1 MRKTKTSWLVILSV
15 IASVLAVIAC
25 AVLLNWFA
33 DKPIVQIPRRYRELV
48 LYCTTPIEIVMII
61 SSLIISIKCVV
72 STAKTGGKGK
82 TFGLIGIGTSMLLIL
97 VWLCL
102 GLFVI
107 LFSGP
112 YETPPTMNPNVHIV
126 NEQSVTG
133 SVVYQ
138 DPYSTP
144 TPTCTPIPVSTL
156 TPTPTAIPESLS
168 LQEQD
173 LSSYVA
179 DIGGSSV
186 YHVPQLLIE
195 GEYASQVNAEILG
208 IYAGYAQ
215 EQDRHYTG
223 SEYIAFLSDG
233 GCLSLVFV
241 EQGIWD
247 DDVYHVYNIDV
258 NTGSRVTNEQI
269 AEMAGVTDIG
279 QAAEDAVLQY
289 IDMYLPSPMLDEQ
302 MEYTLS
308 EENLN
313 ADMMIGLTSE
323 SEMFFVSEVGSLGG
337 ASYYYEIYDED
348 GNDLLHL
355 DFWVAW

>member
-1 MRKTKTSWLVILSV
+1 MRKDIALILTVPFLLASCDVTSLEIETSETSV
-15 IASVLAVIAC
+15 IETSEITVTETSATETSIMETETTNETRNTPSVTPV
-25 AVLLNWFA
+25 
-33 DKPIVQIPRRYRELV
+33 
-48 LYCTTPIEIVMII
+48 TTP
-61 SSLIISIKCVV
+61 S
-72 STAKTGGKGK
+72 
-82 TFGLIGIGTSMLLIL
+82 
-97 VWLCL
+97 
-102 GLFVI
+102 
-107 LFSGP
+107 
-112 YETPPTMNPNVHIV
+112 
-126 NEQSVTG
+126 
-133 SVVYQ
+133 
-138 DPYSTP
+138 
-144 TPTCTPIPVSTL
+144 
-156 TPTPTAIPESLS
+156 PTPTAIPESLN

-173 LSSYVA
+173 LSSYVS

-195 GEYASQVNAEILG
+195 GEYASQVNAEISW
-208 IYAGYAQ
+208 IYGSYAQ

-269 AEMAGVTDIG
+269 AEMAGVADIG
-279 QAAEDAVLQY
+279 QAASAAVMQY
-289 IDMYLPSPMLDEQ
+289 IDRYMPFPLSDEQ

-313 ADMMIGLTSE
+313 SDMMIGLTSE
-323 SEMFFVSEVGSLGG
+323 SELFFVSEVGSLGG

>member
-1 MRKTKTSWLVILSV
+1 MRKEIALILA
-15 IASVLAVIAC
+15 IPFLLASC
-25 AVLLNWFA
+25 AVTALETEASETGVIETSETTVTETSVMETETTNETRNT
-33 DKPIVQIPRRYRELV
+33 PSVTPV
-48 LYCTTPIEIVMII
+48 TTP
-61 SSLIISIKCVV
+61 S
-72 STAKTGGKGK
+72 
-82 TFGLIGIGTSMLLIL
+82 
-97 VWLCL
+97 
-102 GLFVI
+102 
-107 LFSGP
+107 
-112 YETPPTMNPNVHIV
+112 
-126 NEQSVTG
+126 
-133 SVVYQ
+133 
-138 DPYSTP
+138 
-144 TPTCTPIPVSTL
+144 
-156 TPTPTAIPESLS
+156 PTPTAIPESLS

-195 GEYASQVNAEILG
+195 GEYASQVNAEISW
-208 IYAGYAQ
+208 IYGSYAQ

-269 AEMAGVTDIG
+269 AEMAGVADIG
-279 QAAEDAVLQY
+279 QAASAAVMQY
-289 IDMYLPSPMLDEQ
+289 IDRYMPFPLSDEQ

-313 ADMMIGLTSE
+313 SDMMIGLTSE

>member
-1 MRKTKTSWLVILSV
+1 MRKDIALILTVPFLLASCDVTSLEIETSETSV
-15 IASVLAVIAC
+15 IETSEITVTETSATETSIMETETTNETRNTPSVTPV
-25 AVLLNWFA
+25 
-33 DKPIVQIPRRYRELV
+33 
-48 LYCTTPIEIVMII
+48 TTP
-61 SSLIISIKCVV
+61 S
-72 STAKTGGKGK
+72 
-82 TFGLIGIGTSMLLIL
+82 
-97 VWLCL
+97 
-102 GLFVI
+102 
-107 LFSGP
+107 
-112 YETPPTMNPNVHIV
+112 
-126 NEQSVTG
+126 
-133 SVVYQ
+133 
-138 DPYSTP
+138 
-144 TPTCTPIPVSTL
+144 
-156 TPTPTAIPESLS
+156 PTPTAIPESLN

-195 GEYASQVNAEILG
+195 GEYASLVNAEISW
-208 IYAGYAQ
+208 IYASYAQ

-269 AEMAGVTDIG
+269 AEMAGVADIG
-279 QAAEDAVLQY
+279 QAASAAVMQY
-289 IDMYLPSPMLDEQ
+289 IARYMPFPLSDEQ

-313 ADMMIGLTSE
+313 SDMMIGLTSE
-323 SEMFFVSEVGSLGG
+323 SELFFVSEVGSLGG

-348 GNDLLHL
+348 GNDLTHL

>member
-1 MRKTKTSWLVILSV
+1 MQILQAKRPVTGYIKEIGTTIINDHMKSYKTLNILSV
-15 IASVLAVIAC
+15 LVAAMLLASCTEVVSEAETSGTEIIETSETTVTETS
-25 AVLLNWFA
+25 VMETETTNETRNT
-33 DKPIVQIPRRYRELV
+33 PSVTPV
-48 LYCTTPIEIVMII
+48 TTP
-61 SSLIISIKCVV
+61 S
-72 STAKTGGKGK
+72 
-82 TFGLIGIGTSMLLIL
+82 
-97 VWLCL
+97 
-102 GLFVI
+102 
-107 LFSGP
+107 
-112 YETPPTMNPNVHIV
+112 
-126 NEQSVTG
+126 
-133 SVVYQ
+133 
-138 DPYSTP
+138 
-144 TPTCTPIPVSTL
+144 
-156 TPTPTAIPESLS
+156 PTPTAIPESLS

-269 AEMAGVTDIG
+269 AEMAGVADIG
-279 QAAEDAVLQY
+279 QAASAAVMQY
-289 IDMYLPSPMLDEQ
+289 IDRYMPVPLSDEQ

>member
-1 MRKTKTSWLVILSV
+1 MRKDIALILTV
-15 IASVLAVIAC
+15 PFLLASC
-25 AVLLNWFA
+25 AVTSLETETSETGVIETSETTVTETSVMETETTNETRNT
-33 DKPIVQIPRRYRELV
+33 PSVTPV
-48 LYCTTPIEIVMII
+48 TTP
-61 SSLIISIKCVV
+61 S
-72 STAKTGGKGK
+72 
-82 TFGLIGIGTSMLLIL
+82 
-97 VWLCL
+97 
-102 GLFVI
+102 
-107 LFSGP
+107 
-112 YETPPTMNPNVHIV
+112 
-126 NEQSVTG
+126 
-133 SVVYQ
+133 
-138 DPYSTP
+138 
-144 TPTCTPIPVSTL
+144 
-156 TPTPTAIPESLS
+156 PTPTAIPESLS